1 MLSDG
6 TDDRSMESQ
15 LTGYIRILSKLNPST
30 RLRTLILTFK
40 VLHKKPPLEGN
51 DLGEIADWTPLDEI
65 FAQDHFS
72 SLQIVKINFYTK
84 DWENRYDLGVQILPL
99 LEPRLPTLFGRRI
112 LQSWNDVE
120 ADWTERELSRTIN
133 TRILILITVQLYYN
147 ASGESGQIL
156 RIDGISQ
163 RIKTQRTIL
172 LDPRQRCHNLEK
184 VPHNVRLKYYT
195 SYYRLFTSAVERSR

>member
-6 TDDRSMESQ
+6 TNDRSMESQ
-15 LTGYIRILSKLNPST
+15 LTGYIRILSKLSPST

-40 VLHKKPPLEGN
+40 VLDKRPPLDGN
-51 DLGEIADWTPLDEI
+51 DLGEIADWTSLDEI

-120 ADWTERELSRTIN
+120 ADWTERELSRIIN
-133 TRILILITVQLYYN
+133 TRILILITVQLYYR
-147 ASGESGQIL
+147 AFGES
-156 RIDGISQ
+156 D
-163 RIKTQRTIL
+163 
-172 LDPRQRCHNLEK
+172 
-184 VPHNVRLKYYT
+184 
-195 SYYRLFTSAVERSR
+195 